1 MKNKINFIIID
12 DDPINNKLC
21 RHIIKNT
28 IGDTDIIDFT
38 LPSKAVE
45 YVETTTAYDNS
56 QNPVILLDIN
66 MPIINGWDFL
76 ELFSEMNEEVRKKYK
91 IYILSSSIDERDVE
105 RANEHKHVSGYISK
119 PLTKEKVISI
129 LEKLEKKD

>member
-21 RHIIKNT
+21 RHIIKST
-28 IGDTDIIDFT
+28 IIDADIVDFN

-45 YVETTTAYDNS
+45 YVQTTTVYDNS
-56 QNPVILLDIN
+56 ENPVILLDLN
-66 MPIINGWDFL
+66 MPVISGWDFL
-76 ELFSEMNEEVRKKYK
+76 ELFSQMNQKVREKYI

-129 LEKLEKKD
+129 LEKLEEEG